1 MLIVDW
7 IALVVGMSYGW
18 LIEGDWCR
26 EGPLTL
32 PLRFSLLHSDLN
44 DFLFASIGDEPNGMP
59 LSVISALTRLDVD
72 PWREAARLAAL
83 PKTRAV
89 EALASMITRLSIAQ
103 SARFDDMVIA
113 RRLVGLLPVHGN
125 TDKPDRARATASDK
139 NYRYALLLLTVG
151 ALAAAIFFGS
161 L

>member
-1 MLIVDW
+1 
-7 IALVVGMSYGW
+7 
-18 LIEGDWCR
+18 
-26 EGPLTL
+26 
-32 PLRFSLLHSDLN
+32 
-44 DFLFASIGDEPNGMP
+44 
-59 LSVISALTRLDVD
+59 
-72 PWREAARLAAL
+72 
-83 PKTRAV
+83 
-89 EALASMITRLSIAQ
+89 MITRLSIAQ